1 VPTDPLEP
9 LARLVEREHRRAR
22 ARRRA
27 TMRDR
32 AALLLCGVAV
42 GFAVGF
48 LVAQDEQL
56 RIPPR
61 TDTVTTQT
69 TVTVRHP

>member
-1 VPTDPLEP
+1 
-9 LARLVEREHRRAR
+9 
-22 ARRRA
+22 
-27 TMRDR
+27 MRDR